1 MVLTRYITAEIVKPL
16 FLGVALLI
24 IIFTG
29 YSSAVKLAE
38 AAQGMID
45 MRVIARL
52 IGLNT
57 IVALEVLLPTAL
69 YLSIIAAL
77 TRFYRDSEMAAMNAA
92 GVGEWQII
100 RAIML
105 LSLLI
110 AALVGAISTYGRPW
124 AYRESYH
131 IEAQAKAEFDI
142 RKIAPGQF
150 IELQDNKYV
159 LHAGAVDQS
168 TGRLQEVFLQTE
180 VGEKL
185 QVVFA
190 EEAYLPPVR
199 FGEPRTFEMFRG
211 YGYLLDRTGGKDSTL
226 RYRELILHIPIE
238 EPDKSYRRKAEPTIN
253 LFKSDAPKDIAE
265 FQWRVST
272 PLATMLL
279 ALLAVPLS
287 RTAPRQGRH
296 AGFFIAI
303 LIYVGLFNAISV
315 ARNWVEDGV
324 VGRFPGIWWVYLLP
338 VLLFAILVATPYW
351 TRRKRT

>member
-1 MVLTRYITAEIVKPL
+1 MVLTRYITAEIVRPL
-16 FLGVALLI
+16 FLGVGLLI

-45 MRVIARL
+45 IQVIARL

-92 GVGEWQII
+92 GVGEKHII
-100 RAIML
+100 RSIAR

-110 AALVGAISTYGRPW
+110 AVVVGVISTYGRPW
-124 AYRESYH
+124 AYRESYRL
-131 IEAQAKAEFDI
+131 EAEAKAEFDI

-150 IELQDNKYV
+150 IELQDSKYV
-159 LHAGAVDQS
+159 LHAANVDQKS
-168 TGRLQEVFLQTE
+168 GRLQEVFMQTE
-180 VGEKL
+180 LGEKI

-199 FGEPRTFEMFRG
+199 FGEQRKFELFKG
-211 YGYLLDRTGGKDSTL
+211 YGYLLDRSDGKDTTL
-226 RYRELILHIPIE
+226 HYKELIIHIPE
-238 EPDKSYRRKAEPTIN
+238 EELDKSYRRKAEATAT

-272 PLATMLL
+272 PLATMML

-287 RTAPRQGRH
+287 RSAPRQGRH
-296 AGFFIAI
+296 GGFFVAI
-303 LIYVGLFNAISV
+303 LVYVGLFNIISI
-315 ARNWVEDGV
+315 ARNWVEDGT
-324 VGRFPGIWWVYLLP
+324 VGRFPGLWWAYLLP
-338 VLLFAILVATPYW
+338 ALLFAALIAAPYW
-351 TRRKRT
+351 ARRKR

>member
-1 MVLTRYITAEIVKPL
+1 ER
-16 FLGVALLI
+16 
-24 IIFTG
+24 
-29 YSSAVKLAE
+29 
-38 AAQGMID
+38 
-45 MRVIARL
+45 
-52 IGLNT
+52 
-57 IVALEVLLPTAL
+57 
-69 YLSIIAAL
+69 
-77 TRFYRDSEMAAMNAA
+77 
-92 GVGEWQII
+92 
-100 RAIML
+100 
-105 LSLLI
+105 
-110 AALVGAISTYGRPW
+110 
-124 AYRESYH
+124 
-131 IEAQAKAEFDI
+131 
-142 RKIAPGQF
+142 
-150 IELQDNKYV
+150 
-159 LHAGAVDQS
+159 
-168 TGRLQEVFLQTE
+168 
-180 VGEKL
+180 L

-226 RYRELILHIPIE
+226 RYKKLILHIPIE

-338 VLLFAILVATPYW
+338 ALLFALLVATPYW